1 MTMKKMLFCLL
12 SLCFGLMAFAQEN
25 LLENGGFEDGI
36 PAVVTGQKNTQ
47 GKWLAYYQAQR
58 GGIETSE
65 CEGFKGKGLKV
76 TVNKC
81 EKPVW
86 DNYIYQNLSLEPGQY
101 EITFYAKASKNAAER
116 TSLRVMIKP
125 STAPYL
131 GDFKS
136 PWSPKKKVTTEWQ
149 QFTQKFTITDDQ
161 EGVDNA
167 RFLITL
173 EEPDIDFF
181 IDEVTLTKIK

>member
-1 MTMKKMLFCLL
+1 
-12 SLCFGLMAFAQEN
+12 
-25 LLENGGFEDGI
+25 
-36 PAVVTGQKNTQ
+36 
-47 GKWLAYYQAQR
+47 
-58 GGIETSE
+58 
-65 CEGFKGKGLKV
+65 
-76 TVNKC
+76 
-81 EKPVW
+81 
-86 DNYIYQNLSLEPGQY
+86 
-101 EITFYAKASKNAAER
+101 
-116 TSLRVMIKP
+116 LRVMIKP